1 MTGPSPTASA
11 RRLSV
16 NPRSDAGFTLVETL
30 VTALV
35 MLIVLA
41 AIQSFL
47 FAGFRTYAFGQD
59 IFDAQARVELAQKY
73 LDRSLREARSVEAAD
88 PLGRYVAVIT
98 DANNDGADELIEY
111 WVDYGEKKL
120 IEYVDLTPYQAGDA
134 YDFGNPKASPSLVR
148 TDIIADIASLP
159 TAGNQTATLSPNSAD
174 SGRPFI
180 FFGDDPQISLDYA
193 TGWEREIQGI
203 RTYFSVDVSDSTG
216 PKQYFLQMYIS
227 LRNSE

>member
-1 MTGPSPTASA
+1 MTGSSPTASN
-11 RRLSV
+11 RGLLLNLRDDS
-16 NPRSDAGFTLVETL
+16 GFTLIETL

-35 MLIVLA
+35 MLVVLA

-59 IFDAQARVELAQKY
+59 TFDAQARVELAQKY
-73 LDRSLREARSVEAAD
+73 LDRSLREARFVKEAD

-98 DANNDGADELIEY
+98 DANNDGKDELIEY

-120 IEYVDLTPYQAGDA
+120 IEYVDLTPYQAGDI
-134 YDFGNPKASPSLVR
+134 YNFSNPKTSSSLVR

-159 TAGNQTATLSPNSAD
+159 TADNQSATVSPNSAD

-180 FFGDDPQISLDYA
+180 FCGDDPQLSLDYA
-193 TGWEREIQGI
+193 AGWESKIQGI

-216 PKQYFLQMYIS
+216 PKAYFLQMYVS